1 VTKHSLPAVVVEIGP
16 GISLWKLS
24 WASTHSKASY
34 VGDKPVVLFND
45 RLLGIHDKKKK
56 KKKKKKRRR
65 NDKKRKEKMMID
77 SLELI
82 YHSKTF
88 TKVCWGRLTHPI
100 LIDCQFGY
108 CQLKG
113 VWSMQFQTY
122 RGKIRD

>member
-56 KKKKKKRRR
+56 KKKKKKKGEEMTKKE
-65 NDKKRKEKMMID
+65 KKR
-77 SLELI
+77 
-82 YHSKTF
+82 
-88 TKVCWGRLTHPI
+88 
-100 LIDCQFGY
+100 
-108 CQLKG
+108 
-113 VWSMQFQTY
+113 
-122 RGKIRD
+122 